1 MKNIIK
7 LFLIYLL
14 CLIIYNCAY
23 MGSPGGGPA
32 DETPPYLILDQL
44 SPQSNLNIG
53 LKESIILPFSER
65 LFPTYVNNSIRI
77 EPEIEIK
84 IKNLSD
90 KIIISP
96 KDNWPSQFILY
107 ASRTISDY
115 SRNKLENPIQ
125 LIFST
130 TDSIVGD
137 TIKGELFNYNPDNN
151 YEVALIDSNYN
162 IISKTESG
170 HHGSFQFLGQQN
182 YSSYFILA
190 LENKI
195 QDDFNNQIRRNNY
208 GLSNQEINTSMHK
221 IFISPPIPRRD
232 IMNISLVNRKYG
244 KISLSSGSKID
255 IYFNDEYY
263 RNKGIIQLYEQKI
276 NIGNLSTT
284 LAPRYIFRD
293 YNFID
298 SLNLELTL
306 SNQLEEYNVK
316 HSFEPFNEFEDIT
329 PPTITD
335 NIKRQCYN
343 DSTFTISLVFSEPI
357 VIDSSVFKIQ
367 NILDSTFTN
376 INQESNNS
384 KPKKDKKNDIF
395 LPGVTDYLQ
404 TNENRILIR
413 NIVNSSNNKLLLDCK
428 KIRDLNNNNLCDS
441 LLVISNNQECSEIIQ
456 RVYGELNGNISYQ
469 GPNNLHVIAYK
480 IADDIERYV
489 IKLDDSNVS
498 PIRIYY
504 SSIDENNNFKLKLQP
519 GEYRII
525 AYEDINS
532 VTRSYFSGTLEP
544 FKKAAKFT
552 VYNDIIRIRANW
564 TNTIKMKLE

>member
-1 MKNIIK
+1 
-7 LFLIYLL
+7 
-14 CLIIYNCAY
+14 
-23 MGSPGGGPA
+23 
-32 DETPPYLILDQL
+32 
-44 SPQSNLNIG
+44 
-53 LKESIILPFSER
+53 
-65 LFPTYVNNSIRI
+65 
-77 EPEIEIK
+77 
-84 IKNLSD
+84 
-90 KIIISP
+90 
-96 KDNWPSQFILY
+96 
-107 ASRTISDY
+107 
-115 SRNKLENPIQ
+115 
-125 LIFST
+125 
-130 TDSIVGD
+130 
-137 TIKGELFNYNPDNN
+137 
-151 YEVALIDSNYN
+151 
-162 IISKTESG
+162 
-170 HHGSFQFLGQQN
+170 
-182 YSSYFILA
+182 
-190 LENKI
+190 
-195 QDDFNNQIRRNNY
+195 
-208 GLSNQEINTSMHK
+208 
-221 IFISPPIPRRD
+221 
-232 IMNISLVNRKYG
+232 
-244 KISLSSGSKID
+244 D